1 MSVSGVTVLLIGKL
15 NGTVASITNCPNLL
29 TGVVAVQL
37 TGDVSGLRVGM
48 MKEGFDGAEDDVA
61 ETVKAAANSL
71 KQLGV
76 TVEEFD
82 FPPLTDC

>member
-1 MSVSGVTVLLIGKL
+1 VIGLTV
-15 NGTVASITNCPNLL
+15 
-29 TGVVAVQL
+29 VQL

-48 MKEGFDGAEDDVA
+48 MRESFEGAEDDVA
-61 ETVKAAANSL
+61 ETVKTAANSL

-82 FPPLTDC
+82 FPPLNDC